1 MQQKLNQ
8 HLEHYKQ
15 GESEMNIS
23 TSIKNLVDSGL
34 FGEWDINTLG
44 YQYLTEL
51 NKPEIGLCILKSN
64 TIHFPNSPNVFD
76 SYGEALKINGD
87 LTAALESYQ
96 KAVDIATENNDKNL
110 TYYKETLQKI
120 KNEINTDK

>member
-1 MQQKLNQ
+1 
-8 HLEHYKQ
+8 
-15 GESEMNIS
+15 MNIS

-44 YQYLTEL
+44 YKYLTEL

-120 KNEINTDK
+120 KNELNSGK